1 MIEKISTDCIPH
13 IAGMNMRFFWCR
25 MRLSASPVLSDGGG
39 VASVASLGSGVF
51 TVTFTEALPDS
62 VLLVQA
68 MERAAGG
75 HGSAKLTSLN
85 AARTVATIEI
95 YLGATAAVPA
105 LSDGATTDFAHLLF
119 LFVGR

>member
-1 MIEKISTDCIPH
+1 MIEKISTSCPPL

-25 MRLSASPVLSDGGG
+25 MRLSTTPVLSDGGG
-39 VASVASLGSGVF
+39 VASVASSGSGVF
-51 TVTFTEALPDS
+51 TVTFVEALPDS
-62 VLLVQA
+62 VILVQA

-75 HGSAKLTSLN
+75 HGMVKLTSLN

-95 YLGATAAVPA
+95 YLANSATAPTLA
-105 LSDGATTDFAHLLF
+105 DGATTDFAHMLF